1 MKLIGLL
8 ALIIALV
15 IPAQAVWQGKVTG
28 DGRLLETGEFHGNEV
43 KARSGE
49 QWLGLYVTGKRSFLR
64 LSTIRID
71 PVEDPVVDPETDKW
85 TGKRVSI
92 SNRTSG
98 PVFLVRGIE
107 RLKQGNVTTLYDGLG
122 GYRGEGLKPEDVVT
136 LKLNRADYQL
146 LLKGRQVPVPY
157 SKSET
162 RLHNARLVLKVGK
175 SEQTLYSLKDKPED
189 AIWTLIW
196 AGDLDQD
203 GKLDLYLDLAWHYN
217 ISQRTLFLSSHAEKG
232 KLVKKVAEFV
242 TSGC

>member
-8 ALIIALV
+8 TLMIALV

-28 DGRLLETGEFHGNEV
+28 KGRLLETGEFHGNEV
-43 KARSGE
+43 NARSGE

-64 LSTIRID
+64 PSTVRIQF
-71 PVEDPVVDPETDKW
+71 VEDPVVDLETDKW
-85 TGKRVSI
+85 TGKKVSI
-92 SNRTSG
+92 SNRTDN
-98 PVFLVRGIE
+98 PIFLVRGI
-107 RLKQGNVTTLYDGLG
+107 DGLRQG
-122 GYRGEGLKPEDVVT
+122 DVITVEGMPDRYREEGLKLEDVIT
-136 LKLNRADYQL
+136 LKLGETNYQL
-146 LLKGRQVPVPY
+146 RLKGRQVPVPY

-162 RLHNARLVLKVGK
+162 RLHNARLVLKVGE

-203 GKLDLYLDLAWHYN
+203 GKLDLYLDLSWHYN